1 MTRLVIRRCAIHQ
14 LCNLN
19 LPLACKCELCSH
31 FFFIIICNCSF
42 FPLVLHGAL
51 TCILC
56 MLLFFKKKILT
67 FLYRD
72 VSISKISHTGAS
84 CYNADS
90 HLETVAELYIDNS
103 SAEVCSGW
111 HVFLVDH
118 NLIPSPPPPQI
129 FNI

>member
-1 MTRLVIRRCAIHQ
+1 MIRRCVIHQ

-31 FFFIIICNCSF
+31 FFSLLFVIVLFSLWFCMELWLVSFVRSF
-42 FPLVLHGAL
+42 FF
-51 TCILC
+51 I
-56 MLLFFKKKILT
+56 KILT

-90 HLETVAELYIDNS
+90 HLETVAELYSDNS
-103 SAEVCSGW
+103 SVEVCSGW

-118 NLIPSPPPPQI
+118 NLIPSPPPLPI